1 MRYALIVDQAEATM
15 ADYQKVLAEIGRDA
29 PAGRLA
35 HAVGSTDDGLR
46 FIDIWESRED
56 ARRFQRDL
64 LLPAFVKVFGD
75 RRTSQPVVTEL
86 DVEDYIGAG

>member
-1 MRYALIVDQAEATM
+1 MRYALIVDHAEATM
-15 ADYQKVLAEIGRDA
+15 ADYQKVLAEIGSDR

-56 ARRFQRDL
+56 AQRFQRDL

-75 RRTSQPVVTEL
+75 RRSSQPMVIEL
-86 DVEDYIGAG
+86 DVQDYVGAG

>member
-1 MRYALIVDQAEATM
+1 MRYAVIVDTEATM
-15 ADYQKVLAEIGRDA
+15 ADYRKVLAEIGNEA

-56 ARRFQRDL
+56 AHRFEQDHL
-64 LLPAFVKVFGD
+64 FPAFVKVLSD
-75 RRTSQPVVTEL
+75 RRSSRPTITEL
-86 DVEDYIGAG
+86 DVEDYVGSA